1 MLNNLNREFNSW
13 DLIELGALRVLS
25 KLTELFLIFS
35 TIDFEHIKE
44 TSPIFGPMY
53 YTAYTIYM
61 MFIVFNVFL
70 AIICEAIDGDYE
82 EEFVKQAG
90 DIQIGDYMMRQL
102 KDILGIANDDDRL
115 IEADGED
122 LPEHKFDV
130 MNQKMLELECIV
142 DRLVFSVDALDE
154 NTSTSVDDTT
164 KTSDDVVSIIDDNH
178 HRESQETI
186 LTEVI
191 VYSNNNDNL
200 RPVSSMSKVSEICL

>member
-1 MLNNLNREFNSW
+1 
-13 DLIELGALRVLS
+13 
-25 KLTELFLIFS
+25 
-35 TIDFEHIKE
+35 
-44 TSPIFGPMY
+44 
-53 YTAYTIYM
+53 M

-154 NTSTSVDDTT
+154 NTSTSVDDAT
-164 KTSDDVVSIIDDNH
+164 KTSDDVVSIINDNH

>member
-1 MLNNLNREFNSW
+1 
-13 DLIELGALRVLS
+13 
-25 KLTELFLIFS
+25 
-35 TIDFEHIKE
+35 
-44 TSPIFGPMY
+44 MY

-122 LPEHKFDV
+122 LTEHKFDV

-142 DRLVFSVDALDE
+142 DRLVFSVDTLDE
-154 NTSTSVDDTT
+154 NASPSVNDTIE
-164 KTSDDVVSIIDDNH
+164 TSDDVASIPDDNHH

-186 LTEVI
+186 MTEVI
-191 VYSNNNDNL
+191 VDNNKNDYL
-200 RPVSSMSKVSEICL
+200 RPVSSMSNVSEICL